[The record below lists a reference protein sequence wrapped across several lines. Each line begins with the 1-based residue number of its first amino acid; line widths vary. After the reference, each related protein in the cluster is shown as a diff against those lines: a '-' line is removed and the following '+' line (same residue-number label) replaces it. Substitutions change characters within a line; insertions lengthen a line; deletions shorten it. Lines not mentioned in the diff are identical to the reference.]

1 MPWPDRTFV
10 LGILVTITLFY
21 WLVREKLAV
30 VRIHQN
36 KYSANYHL
44 KISFD
49 FVYWTNKRPFPF
61 FLDISIIC
69 YFLFACDAKKE
80 WAKQDSEEGTG
91 WNKASTVFK
100 SDLKTILKSARPF
113 QSVRLSLPPVRSHLL
128 GPQSQPL
135 VVQGIFR
142 KNENHIFHRMNITTI
157 CIATRSASSKIWYTK
172 SIKSDFY

>member
-36 KYSANYHL
+36 KYSTNYHL
-44 KISFD
+44 KISFN

-69 YFLFACDAKKE
+69 YFLFACDTKKE

-100 SDLKTILKSARPF
+100 SDLENDFKISST
-113 QSVRLSLPPVRSHLL
+113 LSICPVVPPACPLTST
-128 GPQSQPL
+128 GPP
-135 VVQGIFR
+135 
-142 KNENHIFHRMNITTI
+142 ITTS
-157 CIATRSASSKIWYTK
+157 CGARYFSSKW
-172 SIKSDFY
+172 

>member
-1 MPWPDRTFV
+1 MLGDLFLQMPWPDRTFV

-21 WLVREKLAV
+21 WLVREKLPV

-36 KYSANYHL
+36 KYSTNYHL
-44 KISFD
+44 KISFN

-61 FLDISIIC
+61 FFG
-69 YFLFACDAKKE
+69 YFYNMLFSFCMWHQERMGQAGFRRRHR
-80 WAKQDSEEGTG
+80 WR

-128 GPQSQPL
+128 GPQSQPV
-135 VVQGIFR
+135 VVQGIFQ
-142 KNENHIFHRMNITTI
+142 KNENHIFHKNENHIFH
-157 CIATRSASSKIWYTK
+157 KN
-172 SIKSDFY
+172 

>member
-1 MPWPDRTFV
+1 MCAGLGTQAFWQHQVCQHRSKKGGKGLGKQEGRIDLLRSFSSDAMAWPDICTRHFGHNHS
-10 LGILVTITLFY
+10 LL
-21 WLVREKLAV
+21 LACQ
-30 VRIHQN
+30 RKIGRGKN
-36 KYSANYHL
+36 RSTKTNYHL

-100 SDLKTILKSARPF
+100 SDLKRF
-113 QSVRLSLPPVRSHLL
+113 
-128 GPQSQPL
+128 
-135 VVQGIFR
+135 
-142 KNENHIFHRMNITTI
+142 
-157 CIATRSASSKIWYTK
+157 
-172 SIKSDFY
+172 